1 MRVIMVNRL
10 EDYKILISGGGGDPR
25 EDGQWSSAKVINVGN
40 VERET

>member
-10 EDYKILISGGGGDPR
+10 KDYKILISGGDSI